1 MSPESILAE
10 LDRRG
15 IELSA
20 SGDRLRF
27 RPIEAIPP
35 DLLEELRK
43 HKPNLLR
50 LLSPPTVALALAGV
64 TEAAPPLRVNE
75 VCAMTLDAFATAAL
89 VVEMR
94 SSVLGEVVI
103 FASDNAHVDPGELR
117 PAYRASELRALLA
130 LTNPDD
136 LRQVHAFKKT
146 FRGTITDS
154 SPNSVHPR
162 SPALPRPS

>member
-20 SGDRLRF
+20 SGNRLRF
-27 RPIEAIPP
+27 RPIEAVPP

-50 LLSPPTVALALAGV
+50 LLSPPTLALAGV

-75 VCAMTLDAFATAAL
+75 VCAMTLDVFATAAL

-117 PAYRASELRALLA
+117 PVYRASELRALLG

-146 FRGTITDS
+146 FRGTMTDS
-154 SPNSVHPR
+154 SPNSTHPR